1 MRDFWKESGF
11 HLLERDSRGHLAV
24 TDDFLRAYFARPEL
38 RPIAEACPAERALHA
53 ELLADPRQPV
63 TADRLAALADADARD
78 NYRYFLGFR
87 DRLLAAGTVEACYLR
102 MFRDG
107 AVGVPPL
114 FVDHLVHVILRNILD
129 GAEDALRPRAGELL
143 FREQRV
149 TIEEG
154 AILLADAET
163 VAMRARN
170 GGASGLDRLLIETG
184 TPPVAVTLDILRQD
198 NAELYWARS
207 ERYDTVLEATFT
219 GAGLDALCRVLE
231 AWVAH
236 FVKADVAIQ
245 PVQQITDERWVWHV
259 GLDAEGSALLNDLY
273 NGEEVSE
280 DRRARLLSLFRLDF
294 DDPGLMR
301 PDIAGRPVYLAMA
314 MTPDNS
320 LRLKPQNL
328 LCNLPLAE
336 AV

>member
-11 HLLERDSRGHLAV
+11 HLLERDSQGHLAV
-24 TDDFLRAYFARPEL
+24 TEEFLRAYFARPEL
-38 RPIAEACPAERALHA
+38 RPVAEACPAERALHA
-53 ELLADPRQPV
+53 ELLVDPCRSV
-63 TADRLAALADADARD
+63 ATDRLAALADADARD
-78 NYRYFLGFR
+78 NYGYFLGFR
-87 DRLLAAGTVEACYLR
+87 DRLLAAGTVEACYLQI
-102 MFRDG
+102 FRDG

-114 FVDHLVHVILRNILD
+114 FIDHMVHVILRNILD
-129 GAEDALRPRAGELL
+129 ETEDTLRARAGELL

-154 AILLADAET
+154 AVLLADDET
-163 VAMRARN
+163 VAMRART
-170 GGASGLDRLLIETG
+170 GGAGGLGRLLIETG

-198 NAELYWARS
+198 NADLYWARS
-207 ERYDTVLEATFT
+207 ERYDTVLEVNFT
-219 GAGLDALCRVLE
+219 SAGLDALCRVLE

-245 PVQQITDERWVWHV
+245 PVQEISDERWVWHV
-259 GLDAEGSALLNDLY
+259 GLDAEGSALLNDFY
-273 NGEEVSE
+273 NDKEVSE
-280 DRRARLLSLFRLDF
+280 DRHARLLSLFRLDF

>member
-1 MRDFWKESGF
+1 MSV
-11 HLLERDSRGHLAV
+11 AV
-24 TDDFLRAYFARPEL
+24 
-38 RPIAEACPAERALHA
+38 
-53 ELLADPRQPV
+53 
-63 TADRLAALADADARD
+63 DRLVALADADARD
-78 NYRYFLGFR
+78 NYGYFLGFR
-87 DRLLAAGTVEACYLR
+87 DRLLKARTVEACYLQI
-102 MFRDG
+102 FREG

-114 FVDHLVHVILRNILD
+114 FIDHMVHVVLRNILD
-129 GAEDALRPRAGELL
+129 GAEDALRARAGELL

-154 AILLADAET
+154 AILMADAET
-163 VAMRARN
+163 VAMHTRT
-170 GGASGLDRLLIETG
+170 GGAGGLGHLLVETG
-184 TPPVAVTLDILRQD
+184 TPPASVALDILR
-198 NAELYWARS
+198 AENSDLYWERS
-207 ERYDTVLEATFT
+207 ARYDTVLDVSFA

-231 AWVAH
+231 AWIAH

-259 GLDAEGSALLNDLY
+259 GLDAVGSALLNDLY
-273 NGEEVSE
+273 NGEEVPE
-280 DRRARLLSLFRLDF
+280 DRRAQILSLFRLDF